1 MDKKRQQKQEK
12 FFADIIANDEKNK
25 FCADCGQQGTGW
37 ASWNIGV
44 FLCIKCASIHR
55 KMGSH
60 ISKVRSTRLD
70 TWTDEQLEWIFQ
82 RGNTKMNQYYNPD
95 PNLHPF
101 PSVSGFSLS
110 NRSSHADA
118 TIEQFIRDKYERK
131 IFVAS
136 VQVKNALTKEQKELL
151 EKASNVNPHSSAL
164 GKLAEMG
171 FTNQAECLKILQTKG
186 GNLGETIDYLLK
198 HANPASPALKS
209 NGNLKLEITKKNL
222 FSSIPDEYKD
232 LHEQLKV
239 MGFTDVDKNTS
250 VLKKTGGK
258 LGDSVEMLMDMK
270 RQEKNSEK
278 SNDLKITK
286 PGNSTNS
293 LTATVPLINT
303 DDWDNDEIEFNDF
316 VTSTSSEPV
325 KKKVDQKPLSSKDIM
340 SLFEVFGVDSTK
352 PSIENKPP
360 STATPTINIRN
371 EEPEEKFS
379 REASSKPIT
388 SEDML
393 EIPKAITKNES
404 ENEFKIE
411 SAENEDDVFGS
422 FSSAKSSTS
431 NQSQNLNNSTQ
442 FTESITPNIL
452 TDKMN
457 INDYYS
463 GNNPWTS

>member
-12 FFADIIANDEKNK
+12 FFVDLIANDEKNK

-70 TWTDEQLEWIFQ
+70 TWTDEQLEWISQ

-110 NRSSHADA
+110 NRSSHVDNA
-118 TIEQFIRDKYERK
+118 IEQFIRDKYERK

-136 VQVKNALTKEQKELL
+136 VQVKNALSKEQQELL
-151 EKASNVNPHSSAL
+151 EKASNVNPHASAL

-198 HANPASPALKS
+198 HANPASPAVKS

-222 FSSIPDEYKD
+222 LSSVPDEYKD

-258 LGDSVEMLMDMK
+258 LGDSIEMLMSMR
-270 RQEKNSEK
+270 RQETTSELP
-278 SNDLKITK
+278 NDLKITK

-293 LTATVPLINT
+293 LSATVPLIT
-303 DDWDNDEIEFNDF
+303 TEDWDNDDIEFNDF

-325 KKKVDQKPLSSKDIM
+325 KKKVEQKPLSSKDIM
-340 SLFEVFGVDSTK
+340 SLFEIFGVDSTK
-352 PSIENKPP
+352 PTIENK
-360 STATPTINIRN
+360 SSSKATPITNIIND
-371 EEPEEKFS
+371 EPEEKLS
-379 REASSKPIT
+379 CEASSKPINNA
-388 SEDML
+388 DIL

-411 SAENEDDVFGS
+411 LAENE
-422 FSSAKSSTS
+422 
-431 NQSQNLNNSTQ
+431 
-442 FTESITPNIL
+442 
-452 TDKMN
+452 
-457 INDYYS
+457 NDTRA
-463 GNNPWTS
+463 NFKP